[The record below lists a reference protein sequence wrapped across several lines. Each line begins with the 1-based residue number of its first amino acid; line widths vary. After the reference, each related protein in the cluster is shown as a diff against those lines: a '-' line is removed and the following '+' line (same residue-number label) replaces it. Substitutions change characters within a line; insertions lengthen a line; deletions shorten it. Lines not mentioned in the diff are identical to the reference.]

1 MRKRRVARPPGTSA
15 PPALSWSMA
24 ALMSRR
30 RLGRERGAAA
40 IVALSVSLT
49 VSASMVV
56 TGMVSKSGIGFAAR
70 IASDS
75 ESMSF
80 VRKALARAYLPWQ
93 AVSAMVALT
102 AAAAVSC
109 VLAVSFLGRKRSLG
123 ILKVIGA
130 TKSDFVR
137 LLVIECGYLG
147 MVGIPAGLLYGAIL
161 NRFALRAPIPIS
173 AVPISSTLGILALC
187 VGAFLPLKL
196 LRNATCDQ
204 LLNNKA
210 VYAISNPSCAECGLC
225 GGF

>member
-1 MRKRRVARPPGTSA
+1 MRKCRVARPTETSV

-40 IVALSVSLT
+40 IVALSAALT
-49 VSASMVV
+49 VAASMVV
-56 TGMVSKSGIGFAAR
+56 MGMIGKSSIGFAER
-70 IASDS
+70 ITSDF
-75 ESMSF
+75 ESLRF
-80 VRKALARAYLPWQ
+80 VRKALMRAYLPWQ
-93 AVSAMVALT
+93 AVSGMVALT

-109 VLAVSFLGRKRSLG
+109 VLAVSFLGRKRALG

-130 TKSDFVR
+130 TRSDFTR
-137 LLVIECGYLG
+137 LMLVECGYLG
-147 MVGIPAGLLYGAIL
+147 LAGIPLGLFFGVAL
-161 NRFALRAPIPIS
+161 NRFALGTPVPIS
-173 AVPISSTLGILALC
+173 AVPISLTLGVLALC
-187 VGAFLPLKL
+187 LGAFLPQRL